1 MIELR
6 TVRDELDRF
15 DELHKARFCPCCA
28 DSPEAQESDLRR
40 VFERAA
46 AKGNSSFLR
55 CANCTVRWKL
65 PEPDINYA
73 VRGWWMILSDDRLVG
88 TLCDTCAASNPDPLR
103 LPSIARLVLSR
114 ARGPVQ

>member
-1 MIELR
+1 MIEFR

-28 DSPEAQESDLRR
+28 DSPEAQESELRR

-55 CANCTVRWKL
+55 CANCAARWT
-65 PEPDINYA
+65 PAPDIDSA
-73 VRGWWMILSDDRLVG
+73 VRGWFMILSDDRLVG
-88 TLCDTCAASNPDPLR
+88 TLCGACKATNPDPIR
-103 LPSIARLVLSR
+103 LPSIARLVLEGSR
-114 ARGPVQ
+114 GTLQ